1 MSRILC
7 ERGAGHA
14 GDAGLP
20 APRIP
25 KKHPPETPAQH
36 DRSHHVGMFAGN
48 RRQASS
54 SGTAKGHGGGSKAAR
69 ASDDDVV
76 SAFVDSM
83 PARYRDHFDL
93 PTARAHAA
101 IARRRG
107 DRVVSVEAWRTLPDG
122 SVALCIVA
130 DDRAGLLSLISG
142 ALVFHDLDVVAA
154 QAYGHRSPSGAEEVV
169 DLFWVRRLAGMD
181 IDQELVGSIADVLRQ
196 LIDGQLTVETIA
208 RRAAGDRRAARGAS
222 TRVRFDGDRKEGLAV
237 LTVET
242 VDRPG
247 LLLAMCQALFALRV
261 QIVRSEVRTIDGQVH
276 NRFEVAEF
284 DGAPVGKLR
293 RMQIQV
299 QVLSAIEATRG
310 PSSGDGA

>member
-1 MSRILC
+1 
-7 ERGAGHA
+7 
-14 GDAGLP
+14 
-20 APRIP
+20 
-25 KKHPPETPAQH
+25 
-36 DRSHHVGMFAGN
+36 MFAAN
-48 RRQASS
+48 RRQARA
-54 SGTAKGHGGGSKAAR
+54 SGTARGHDGGAPA
-69 ASDDDVV
+69 DDAL
-76 SAFVDSM
+76 STFVDSM
-83 PARYRDHFDL
+83 PTRYRDHFDL
-93 PTARAHAA
+93 STARAHAA
-101 IARRRG
+101 IVQRRG

-142 ALVFHDLDVVAA
+142 ALVFHELDVVAA
-154 QAYGHRSPSGAEEVV
+154 QAYGHRSSSGATEVV
-169 DLFWVRRLAGMD
+169 DLFWVRRLSGKD
-181 IDQELVGSIADVLRQ
+181 IDPELVASIADVLRQ
-196 LIDGQLTVETIA
+196 LIDGSLTVETIA
-208 RRAAGDRRAARGAS
+208 RRAAGERAARASS

-237 LTVET
+237 LTIET

-261 QIVRSEVRTIDGQVH
+261 QIVRSEVRTIEGQVH

-310 PSSGDGA
+310 PSSGDGT

>member
-1 MSRILC
+1 
-7 ERGAGHA
+7 
-14 GDAGLP
+14 
-20 APRIP
+20 
-25 KKHPPETPAQH
+25 
-36 DRSHHVGMFAGN
+36 MFAGN

-54 SGTAKGHGGGSKAAR
+54 SGTSKGHGGGAAAR
-69 ASDDDVV
+69 APTDDVL
-76 SAFVDSM
+76 STFVDSM
-83 PARYRDHFDL
+83 PPRYRDHFDL

-101 IARRRG
+101 IVQRRG

-142 ALVFHDLDVVAA
+142 ALVFHQLDVVAA
-154 QAYGHRSPSGAEEVV
+154 QAYGHRSSSGATEVV
-169 DLFWVRRLAGMD
+169 DLFWVRRLSGKD
-181 IDQELVGSIADVLRQ
+181 IDQELVASITDVLRQ
-196 LIDGQLTVETIA
+196 LIDGSLTVETIA
-208 RRAAGDRRAARGAS
+208 RRAAGDRRAARAAS

-299 QVLSAIEATRG
+299 QVLSAIETTRG
-310 PSSGDGA
+310 PSSVDGA